1 MMLVGNYKRR
11 GGESAGQIKEVK
23 NFGEIQSST
32 SVNTI
37 TGQQLMIRSL
47 LTAAD
52 HVFISS
58 SSGHITFK
66 QL

>member
-1 MMLVGNYKRR
+1 MMLVGNYKR
-11 GGESAGQIKEVK
+11 GGEGVGQIKEVE
-23 NFGEIQSST
+23 NFGEIQSSA

-58 SSGHITFK
+58 SGGHITFE